1 MRLTDPL
8 DAEGKRK
15 ANPKDVSRWQD
26 RSFLLHIM
34 VKKRLRVEKDFLN
47 KIYKKA

>member
-26 RSFLLHIM
+26 QAVASWRRLSPGQELAWLGLE
-34 VKKRLRVEKDFLN
+34 KK
-47 KIYKKA
+47 